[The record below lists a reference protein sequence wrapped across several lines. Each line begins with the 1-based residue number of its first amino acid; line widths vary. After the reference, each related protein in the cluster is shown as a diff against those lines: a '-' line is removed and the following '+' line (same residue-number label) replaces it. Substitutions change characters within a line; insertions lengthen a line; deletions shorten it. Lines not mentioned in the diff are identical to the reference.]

1 MSAPIEGSAV
11 ANLLTQEILDCI
23 GSSAPP
29 RREVATQRDIRH
41 YAMATRQR
49 NPRYL
54 SGEEAP
60 PLYYTALFWPEAP
73 LDTLR
78 PDGLTTDMLLPALP
92 LQRVMAGG
100 VRVRYER
107 PIVPGDEL
115 VATRTIVDIRE
126 KEGKTGPLIFLE
138 TETRIETAAGELV
151 LTEVSTTI
159 AR

>member
-1 MSAPIEGSAV
+1 MES
-11 ANLLTQEILDCI
+11 LLTPEIRACV
-23 GSSAPP
+23 GRAAPP
-29 RREVATQRDIRH
+29 RHEVATRRDIRH
-41 YAMATRQR
+41 YAMATRQSD
-49 NPRYL
+49 PRYL
-54 SGEEAP
+54 AGDEAP

-78 PDGLTTDMLLPALP
+78 PDGLTNDMLLPSLP

-100 VRVRYER
+100 VRVRFER
-107 PIVPGDEL
+107 PIRPGDEL

-138 TETRIETAAGELV
+138 TETCIETESGELV
-151 LTEVSTTI
+151 LTEVTTTI

>member
-1 MSAPIEGSAV
+1 MES
-11 ANLLTQEILDCI
+11 LLTSEILACV
-23 GSSAPP
+23 GRSAPP
-29 RREVATQRDIRH
+29 RREVATRRDIRH
-41 YAMATRQR
+41 YAMATRQSD
-49 NPRYL
+49 PRYL

-60 PLYYTALFWPEAP
+60 PLYYTALFWPEGP

-78 PDGLTTDMLLPALP
+78 PDGLTTDMLLPSLP

-100 VRVRYER
+100 VRVRFER
-107 PIVPGDEL
+107 PIRPGDEL

-138 TETRIETAAGELV
+138 TETRIETETGELV
-151 LTEVSTTI
+151 LIEVTTTI